1 VFDVDTP
8 AFMGNRIFNAD
19 YARQF
24 PGAEAAAALGATLR
38 DAGLETVTA
47 DVYLSGPNAGRP
59 AVCLSS
65 EITRFTHDLLSFES
79 VVPVA
84 CSSLESPIVA
94 IDFYKRIRE
103 VSERFHHVFLWSG
116 MRDRAG
122 GQATFHEISWPYPAF
137 QLAAPSPSWSERR
150 FLALVNSN
158 KRIFVPPTRLVRP
171 RHPRDSAGGL
181 RAAWRLMRLRH
192 SEPWL
197 ASELYKDRLDAIRH
211 FSHSA
216 DFDLFGRG
224 WSDTSTLSRVE
235 ATAVARSYRGEVPAL
250 DKVSTLSKY
259 RFALCFENTAFPG
272 YVTEKIFDC
281 FAAGC
286 IPIYLGAPDIKDLVP
301 AGSFID
307 ARDFS
312 DLVGL
317 ESFIRDLRPEVARDY
332 ITAAANFMGSDRA
345 ERFTQSYFVRE
356 VSGVLLKA
364 AGCTA
369 TPPWPP
375 RLNHRG
381 GTA

>member
-1 VFDVDTP
+1 MFDVDIP
-8 AFMGNRIFNAD
+8 PFMGNRVFDTD

-24 PGAEAAAALGATLR
+24 PGAEATAALGAVLR

-47 DVYLSGPNAGRP
+47 DVYLSGPNVGRP
-59 AVCLSS
+59 AVCLSN
-65 EITRFTHDLLSFES
+65 ELTRFTDELLSFDS

-84 CSSLESPIVA
+84 CSSLESPICA
-94 IDFYKRIRE
+94 IDFYRRIRE
-103 VSERFHHVFLWSG
+103 VSERFRHVFLWGG
-116 MRDRAG
+116 MRERAG
-122 GQATFHEISWPYPAF
+122 GGATFHEISWPYPDV
-137 QLAAPSPSWSERR
+137 QPLGRRLSWSERR
-150 FLALVNSN
+150 FLVLVNSN
-158 KRIFVPPTRLVRP
+158 KRIFIPPRQLVRL
-171 RHPRDSAGGL
+171 RHPRQSTKSLMAAGWL
-181 RAAWRLMRLRH
+181 SRLRRG
-192 SEPWL
+192 EPWL

-211 FSHSA
+211 FARSA
-216 DFDLFGRG
+216 DFDLYGRG
-224 WSDTSTLSRVE
+224 WSDTSTLSGPE
-235 ATAVARSYRGEVPAL
+235 ARAVTRSYRGEVPVF
-250 DKVSTLSKY
+250 DKVSTLSNY

-281 FAAGC
+281 FVAGC

-312 DLVGL
+312 DFVGL

-332 ITAAANFMGSDRA
+332 ITAATNFMGSDRA

-364 AGCTA
+364 AGYTA
-369 TPPWPP
+369 TRPWPP

-381 GTA
+381 ETA